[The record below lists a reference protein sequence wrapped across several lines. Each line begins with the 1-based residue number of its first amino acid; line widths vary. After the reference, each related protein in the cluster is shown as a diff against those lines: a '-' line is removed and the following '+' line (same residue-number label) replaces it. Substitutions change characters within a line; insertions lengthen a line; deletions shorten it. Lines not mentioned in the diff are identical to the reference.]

1 MDLYS
6 ENTFLLSLQKQLL
19 VNLKKMQLERE
30 GGRWL
35 YPSKELK
42 KSIKQNFQNFILLT
56 VGTVVNS
63 TCPIQE
69 EGNLK

>member
-30 GGRWL
+30 GGKGL

-42 KSIKQNFQNFILLT
+42 KSMQQNFQNFILLT
-56 VGTVVNS
+56 VGTVANMR
-63 TCPIQE
+63 CPIQE
-69 EGNLK
+69 KGNLK